1 MEVVANDSKCIAMTN
16 LFLNPVKDQKTGKRI
31 ISRCVKDINWICLS
45 MTEGNKFTMTIGAT
59 NDSRLVLP
67 FGL

>member
-1 MEVVANDSKCIAMTN
+1 MEVGPNDSKCIAMTN
-16 LFLNPVKDQKTGKRI
+16 LFLNPTGKKI
-31 ISRCVKDINWICLS
+31 ISRYVKDINWICLS
-45 MTEGNKFTMTIGAT
+45 MTEANKFTMTIGAT